1 VPPDCPVHQRS
12 NGYLRATVDSAS
24 EQCNT
29 VNAAEVRAVGQKG
42 TGLSGAAPDCPVPH
56 DDKAS
61 NGRPAP
67 SPNDKMTWR
76 RTGHCP
82 VAHRTVRCAHRQQPS
97 PTATIWLVAI
107 NNTPTGHFKVGEPK
121 QHSKSSSWHIQALP
135 TTAIHWSILYT
146 RFRPLQPTQVPQKR
160 KQAREGYSF
169 EFSTSAL
176 WDSLGDSVCY
186 IFVFICAWSFD
197 SHWTFSKVLEAC
209 KASKRH
215 QRVWCSLRG
224 LKWSLRRRRARRSLV
239 IGGERERVERDPSLV
254 DSSTGTRPS
263 RAEPR

>member
-1 VPPDCPVHQRS
+1 M
-12 NGYLRATVDSAS
+12 TVNSTEQWTRQKS
-24 EQCNT
+24 EQQ
-29 VNAAEVRAVGQKG
+29 VRGP
-42 TGLSGAAPDCPVPH
+42 PDCPVPH
-56 DDKAS
+56 EDKAS

-67 SPNDKMTWR
+67 SLTTRWR
-76 RTGHCP
+76 GDASDTVRWHTTHCL
-82 VAHRTVRCAHRQQPS
+82 VAHRTVQCAHRQQPS
-97 PTATIWLVAI
+97 PTAKIWLVAI
-107 NNTPTGHFKVGEPK
+107 NITPTDHFKGWEPK

-135 TTAIHWSILYT
+135 TTYIHWSILYT

-160 KQAREGYSF
+160 EQARKGYSF

-176 WDSLGDSVCY
+176 WDSLRDSVCY

-197 SHWTFSKVLEAC
+197 SHWTSSKVLEAC

-215 QRVWCSLRG
+215 LSVWWSLRG

-263 RAEPR
+263 RTEPR